1 MVLVVKNLSAN
12 AGDARD
18 ADSTPGLIRSPG
30 VGNVNPLQYSCM
42 GNSMDR
48 GAWWAPPWG
57 HKESDMTEHTHHTHT
72 QRMHGWKVEKTRF
85 NTSHLSAASCFS
97 TGIILAWMLCCGLF
111 FLFVFFFKGHK
122 PPSSTWRGMKK
133 ANAEMTRLF
142 KHLRNI
148 LERIADDGSLI
159 FLVRQ
164 QGGQGGSWGARHPG
178 DGQ

>member
-1 MVLVVKNLSAN
+1 
-12 AGDARD
+12 
-18 ADSTPGLIRSPG
+18 
-30 VGNVNPLQYSCM
+30 
-42 GNSMDR
+42 
-48 GAWWAPPWG
+48 
-57 HKESDMTEHTHHTHT
+57 
-72 QRMHGWKVEKTRF
+72 
-85 NTSHLSAASCFS
+85 
-97 TGIILAWMLCCGLF
+97 
-111 FLFVFFFKGHK
+111 
-122 PPSSTWRGMKK
+122 MKK

>member
-1 MVLVVKNLSAN
+1 MALVVKNLSAN

-72 QRMHGWKVEKTRF
+72 KDAWLESGKDQIQHK
-85 NTSHLSAASCFS
+85 SPLSCLLLQYRHHSCLDALLWSVFFV
-97 TGIILAWMLCCGLF
+97 CFF
-111 FLFVFFFKGHK
+111 FLKDINLL
-122 PPSSTWRGMKK
+122 P
-133 ANAEMTRLF
+133 AL
-142 KHLRNI
+142 
-148 LERIADDGSLI
+148 
-159 FLVRQ
+159 
-164 QGGQGGSWGARHPG
+164 GGA
-178 DGQ
+178 